1 MGYSLIVQ
9 DRELRQDMEEY
20 TALVELVQNE
30 ETVMPDKPNPS
41 HETEQEISVTF
52 IPLDQDIPTTV
63 PAPIAEIMDAAK
75 ENTVQHMTRTGGT
88 ETEQTALQ
96 GTDQGTIIIVIPDEI
111 DEAKPA
117 NISRQ
122 TTSNIQAQEEIPQEA
137 TAKPAGNKSGS
148 QRVDNEQPKPT
159 SQPLPME
166 QAASSPEITLLP
178 KETASPL
185 PVIETPTSQSLP
197 TATPLPKIGKTGVD
211 LAACKTQNS
220 DFVAWLKIPGTKIN
234 YPVVW
239 TDRVDY
245 YLTHT
250 FSGKESKIGTL
261 FSLGKTDYTAPGRNI
276 AVYGHH
282 ITTSGGNM
290 FQPLMS
296 YKKKSYYE
304 THKTVYFDTLYDL
317 GEYTVFA
324 VLNIKSTDW
333 DASAATFKSG
343 QDFMAFVNR
352 AKAKSL
358 YDTGIEVN
366 ENDHILTLITCDRD
380 YHNPDGRLIVMAVK
394 Q

>member
-9 DRELRQDMEEY
+9 DRGLRQDMEEY

-41 HETEQEISVTF
+41 PETEQAVSVTV
-52 IPLDQDIPTTV
+52 IPWDQDVPTTI
-63 PAPIAEIMDAAK
+63 PAPIAEIVDVANESAD
-75 ENTVQHMTRTGGT
+75 QYMTQTGST
-88 ETEQTALQ
+88 ETEKTAPQ
-96 GTDQGTIIIVIPDEI
+96 GTDQGTIIIMIPDET

-117 NISRQ
+117 NTSRQ
-122 TTSNIQAQEEIPQEA
+122 TTSNIQVQEEIRQEA
-137 TAKPAGNKSGS
+137 TAKPDGNKSGS

-159 SQPLPME
+159 SRPLPTE

-178 KETASPL
+178 KETASPF
-185 PVIETPTSQSLP
+185 PVIETPTSQPLP
-197 TATPLPKIGKTGVD
+197 TATPVPKIGKTGVD

-261 FSLGKTDYTAPGRNI
+261 FSLGKTDYTTPGRNI

-282 ITTSGGNM
+282 ITTSGSNM

-296 YKKKSYYE
+296 YKKKSYYN

-333 DASAATFKSG
+333 DASAATFKSS

-352 AKAKSL
+352 AKAESL